1 MERWDDDERQEVGRE
16 GDRTTRPE
24 EGVPELP
31 GAHQSAP
38 EPYRQTAAA
47 LRRYFNHTA
56 ATVLDVEGSMRMW
69 SDFADLW
76 EEAAADGTAIG
87 DIVGEDPVEFA
98 ETFAQAYTGKRWVDR
113 ERRLLNEAVARAQR
127 EQREQ
132 RR

>member
-1 MERWDDDERQEVGRE
+1 MTMSVKRWIEKVIGPLDQKRE
-16 GDRTTRPE
+16 YRSYLARIRA
-24 EGVPELP
+24 L
-31 GAHQSAP
+31 P

-47 LRRYFNHTA
+47 LQRYFNHTA